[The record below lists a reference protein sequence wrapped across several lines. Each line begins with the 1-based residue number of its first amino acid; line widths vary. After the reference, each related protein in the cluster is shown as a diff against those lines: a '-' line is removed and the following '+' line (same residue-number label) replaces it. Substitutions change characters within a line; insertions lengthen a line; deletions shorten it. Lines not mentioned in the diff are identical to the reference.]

1 MAHVLTRSEAPGRMN
16 YCSKCIKPFMF
27 QAIVRWEP
35 LVVLI
40 EIPVTI
46 LGEEAGARHM
56 IIHMPS

>member
-1 MAHVLTRSEAPGRMN
+1 
-16 YCSKCIKPFMF
+16 MF